1 MTAQIILA
9 DWLENIAV
17 HTRAHPQQCQ
27 RVLRASDLL
36 LQLADSEAE
45 LVTGGVGG
53 EAVWEDEGS
62 VALLR
67 ET

>member
-17 HTRAHPQQCQ
+17 HSGAHTQQCQ

-36 LQLADSEAE
+36 LQLVDSEAE
-45 LVTGGVGG
+45 LVTGGGGG
-53 EAVWEDEGS
+53 EAVWEYEGS